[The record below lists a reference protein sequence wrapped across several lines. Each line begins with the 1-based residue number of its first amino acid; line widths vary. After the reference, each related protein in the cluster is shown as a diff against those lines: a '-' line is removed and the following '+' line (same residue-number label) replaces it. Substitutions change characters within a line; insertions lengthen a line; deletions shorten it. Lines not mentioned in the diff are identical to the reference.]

1 MQKILKINHPWLATT
16 RMALNLAPS
25 KHKFI
30 YDMIRSGEL
39 SILELAEAAGY
50 NKSTIL
56 RISSNIRMFSSI
68 KALANKCGRLR
79 SITPIILEALYNYL
93 FEKPG
98 LYLNEIAIFLW
109 GDFNMYI
116 IKSSI
121 SRALIYKG

>member
-50 NKSTIL
+50 NKSTICY
-56 RISSNIRMFSSI
+56 
-68 KALANKCGRLR
+68 A
-79 SITPIILEALYNYL
+79 
-93 FEKPG
+93 
-98 LYLNEIAIFLW
+98 
-109 GDFNMYI
+109 
-116 IKSSI
+116 
-121 SRALIYKG
+121 